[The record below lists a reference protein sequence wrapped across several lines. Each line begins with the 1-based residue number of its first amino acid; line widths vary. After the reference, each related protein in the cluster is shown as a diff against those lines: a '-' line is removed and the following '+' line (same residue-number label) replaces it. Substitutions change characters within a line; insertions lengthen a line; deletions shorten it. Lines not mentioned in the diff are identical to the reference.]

1 MRQQDVLGMSRSV
14 AVAGAGVEKA
24 IEDEDVVDDE
34 GAMVDEEIL
43 AGGSALTAVV
53 EQPFA
58 GESVEAAAVVVMGAV
73 AVVAEFLSELAVC
86 PLEAA
91 VCPLGAAVC
100 PLEAFVSR

>member
-1 MRQQDVLGMSRSV
+1 MSRSV

-34 GAMVDEEIL
+34 GAGAMVDEEIL

-86 PLEAA
+86 PL
-91 VCPLGAAVC
+91 GAAVC
-100 PLEAFVSR
+100 LLEAFVSR